1 MLAESIFK
9 ALIETL
15 PDGVVI
21 VNKSGR
27 IEFVNAQIEA
37 LFGYERAEL
46 IDQPVEILVPAELR
60 ERHVAHRDRFMHSAG
75 VRPMGVG
82 LELFG
87 ERNDGS
93 RFPIE
98 ISLSPLVRGAE
109 TYIITAIRDVT
120 ERNRLRAQV
129 SAQED
134 RQRIAMDLHDGVI
147 QSIYATG
154 LALDLALGE
163 IVADPVSAGRRVD
176 TSVARLGNV
185 IEDIRAYI
193 FDLRPVQPTGDLL
206 QDLTETVE
214 EYRASSMLAV
224 VFNPPGGLPRL
235 QQERAAALLHVLREG
250 LSNIRRHAGASSV
263 FIALDAAD
271 DVLQLELR
279 DDGAGFDSSVQ
290 PGQSHRGIRN
300 MTLRAQRLGGTFVLE
315 STPGAGTTLRVR
327 MPVAS

>member
-9 ALIETL
+9 ALFETL

-27 IEFVNAQIEA
+27 IEFVNAQAEA

-46 IDQPVEILVPAELR
+46 IDQPVEMLVPAE
-60 ERHVAHRDRFMHSAG
+60 ERAGHVAHRDRFLHSAG

-98 ISLSPLVRGAE
+98 ISLSSLVRGAE
-109 TYIITAIRDVT
+109 TYIIAAVRDVT

-163 IVADPVSAGRRVD
+163 IVADPVSAGRRID
-176 TSVARLGNV
+176 TSVARLGGV

-193 FDLRPVQPTGDLL
+193 FDLRAARSTGDVL
-206 QDLTETVE
+206 QDLVETIE
-214 EYRASSMLAV
+214 EYRASSTLAV
-224 VFNPPGGLPRL
+224 VFVPPDALPPL

-250 LSNIRRHAGASSV
+250 LSNIRRHASASTV
-263 FIALDAAD
+263 FVALDASD
-271 DVLQLELR
+271 GILQFELR
-279 DDGAGFDSSVQ
+279 DDGAGFDPEVQ
-290 PGQSHRGIRN
+290 SGQSHRGIRN
-300 MTLRAQRLGGTFVLE
+300 MTARAQRLGGTFVLE
-315 STPGAGTTLRVR
+315 SAPGAGTTLRVR